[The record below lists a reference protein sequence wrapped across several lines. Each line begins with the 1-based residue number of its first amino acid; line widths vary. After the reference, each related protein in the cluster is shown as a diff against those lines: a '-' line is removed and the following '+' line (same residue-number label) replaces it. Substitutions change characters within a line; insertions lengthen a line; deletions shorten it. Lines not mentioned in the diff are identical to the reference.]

1 MEVRSLFD
9 RDQRRSNVADQDSGF
24 QDLNLFDGGDGAVD
38 FPAVHEHTGGNDALD
53 DRMLPVE
60 GLAQRVI
67 SGDVPESLKNKRIVA
82 LDLGAMVAGTKYR
95 GEFEDRLKAVL
106 KEIEESGGE
115 IVLFVDE
122 LHTLVGAGSAEGSMD
137 ATGEAN
143 LNEEASEREVDR
155 DLRQQ
160 FRDGIAVGAG
170 ALGRHTELL
179 VYDGGADGREGN
191 HSGQHPQ
198 MPRLRQEPE
207 GLASTNTALIELL
220 DRVVRMRQPHDLQD
234 EDDAD
239 GQRDRADEK
248 KIVRADRL
256 DSRRGDSGANRS
268 TQAGTATDQTKESL
282 RLPGVVD
289 VVGQSPELAEEQD
302 AEDLSEEIQRHRD
315 PHRAVAKERPEEHE
329 QSDEDRLRDRNHI
342 LAWDS
347 ASRTRIEVHQHA
359 DEDGG
364 GEQDVRKIV
373 GADLID
379 ELRLENRLQNVVRG
393 HREKRVTEH
402 EEGNCSLT
410 ASGVRQTGD
419 DPIPDGIH

>member
-1 MEVRSLFD
+1 MKSTSRVVLSSEYAERRIEHARARHRPELPGEQDERRTRAEAD
-9 RDQRRSNVADQDSGF
+9 REQEQC
-24 QDLNLFDGGDGAVD
+24 DG
-38 FPAVHEHTGGNDALD
+38 N
-53 DRMLPVE
+53 
-60 GLAQRVI
+60 
-67 SGDVPESLKNKRIVA
+67 
-82 LDLGAMVAGTKYR
+82 
-95 GEFEDRLKAVL
+95 
-106 KEIEESGGE
+106 
-115 IVLFVDE
+115 
-122 LHTLVGAGSAEGSMD
+122 AEGAMD

-155 DLRQQ
+155 DLREQ

-170 ALGRHTELL
+170 GLGRHTELL
-179 VYDGGADGREGN
+179 VYDGGADGGEGN
-191 HSGQHPQ
+191 HPGQHPQ

-220 DRVVRMRQPHDLQD
+220 GLVLSVRQAHDLQD

-248 KIVRADRL
+248 KVVRADRL
-256 DSRRGDSGANRS
+256 DSRRGDCGAHRS
-268 TQAGTATDQTKESL
+268 TQAGAATDQTKESL

-315 PHRAVAKERPEEHE
+315 PHRAGAKERPEEHE

-347 ASRTRIEVHQHA
+347 ASRTRVEVHQHA

-373 GADLID
+373 GAELID
-379 ELRLENRLQNVVRG
+379 ELRLGDRLQNVVRG
-393 HREKRVTEH
+393 HRQKRVSEH
-402 EEGNCSLT
+402 EEGNGSLT
-410 ASGVRQTGD
+410 ASGVGQTGD
-419 DPIPDGIH
+419 DPIPDGIHEARYPDSLPLQGNALRVRILPIGKPIDPGVGFTPARRTAVSGGDSLRSPSGAHRRSACGRERTRGPTPVASR

>member
-1 MEVRSLFD
+1 MKSTSRVVLSSEYPERRIEDARARHRPELPGEQDERRTRAEAD
-9 RDQRRSNVADQDSGF
+9 REHEQC
-24 QDLNLFDGGDGAVD
+24 DG
-38 FPAVHEHTGGNDALD
+38 N
-53 DRMLPVE
+53 
-60 GLAQRVI
+60 
-67 SGDVPESLKNKRIVA
+67 
-82 LDLGAMVAGTKYR
+82 
-95 GEFEDRLKAVL
+95 
-106 KEIEESGGE
+106 
-115 IVLFVDE
+115 
-122 LHTLVGAGSAEGSMD
+122 AEGSMD
-137 ATGEAN
+137 ATGKAN

-155 DLRQQ
+155 DLREQ
-160 FRDGIAVGAG
+160 FRDGVAVGAC

-191 HSGQHPQ
+191 DPGQHPQ

-207 GLASTNTALIELL
+207 RLASTNTALIELL
-220 DRVVRMRQPHDLQD
+220 GRVVSMRQAHDLQD

-239 GQRDRADEK
+239 GQRDRTDEK

-359 DEDGG
+359 DEHGG

-373 GADLID
+373 GAELID
-379 ELRLENRLQNVVRG
+379 ELRLGNRLQDVVRG
-393 HREKRVTEH
+393 HREKRVSEH
-402 EEGNCSLT
+402 EERNCSLT
-410 ASGVRQTGD
+410 ASGVGQTGD